1 MSNVCVSKWE
11 KLVGLG
17 CPENA
22 TVSVSYVQ
30 GLAQGSPLISVSQA
44 HFGLFSSSSKCLDWE
59 NLKISLFSCLLI
71 EGVCLWDVCVCVCV
85 CVHTGTY
92 FWLSFSLLLSIGML
106 SFLLSFHVYFIP
118 NQCQKTLSKYLV
130 SIFFLYPP
138 SSACLWSLFFC
149 LWLLLICIC
158 FKSSRK

>member
-71 EGVCLWDVCVCVCV
+71 EGVCLLGVCVCVCV
-85 CVHTGTY
+85 CPHRHIFLIKLFFAFVNWY
-92 FWLSFSLLLSIGML
+92 AFI
-106 SFLLSFHVYFIP
+106 LLSFHVYFIP

-138 SSACLWSLFFC
+138 SSACLWFIFLSLTSFNLYMF
-149 LWLLLICIC
+149 
-158 FKSSRK
+158 